1 MIIKFWEREPTI
13 TNLIF
18 KYLKSWETF
27 LDIGANIGYDTL
39 LACKIV
45 GKKGNVFAIEPNSKI
60 FTELEKNVKLN
71 KKILPIENITLF
83 KVGAGKEKS
92 NFESHYDVLNPWASS
107 LLETSENKSFTKET
121 IEVVR
126 LDNLLGNKKVDFV
139 KMDIEGFEREAIQGM
154 EKILK
159 HVKYM
164 IFEYSPGMK
173 VYNYNILDHLM
184 KWGFALYHIKE
195 KAEPTLIQDTKKYY
209 EKICKKGQ
217 SDIFAIRG

>member
-1 MIIKFWEREPTI
+1 
-13 TNLIF
+13 
-18 KYLKSWETF
+18 
-27 LDIGANIGYDTL
+27 
-39 LACKIV
+39 
-45 GKKGNVFAIEPNSKI
+45 
-60 FTELEKNVKLN
+60 
-71 KKILPIENITLF
+71 
-83 KVGAGKEKS
+83 
-92 NFESHYDVLNPWASS
+92 

-184 KWGFALYHIKE
+184 K
-195 KAEPTLIQDTKKYY
+195 
-209 EKICKKGQ
+209 
-217 SDIFAIRG
+217 